1 MNKFGWIILSLLAGS
16 FLPIQAGLNAKMG
29 KALESPVYA
38 SLISFVV
45 GSAAL
50 ILYILFTG
58 QSVSWAGLKS
68 APPQAWLGG
77 ILGAFYVTV
86 IILAFPKLG
95 PALTFGLIVLGQMV
109 ISLVLDHFQILVPQ
123 QHSINIWRI
132 AGVALI
138 VAGVVILRKF

>member
-29 KALESPVYA
+29 KAVESPVYA

-58 QSVSWAGLKS
+58 QSVSW
-68 APPQAWLGG
+68 
-77 ILGAFYVTV
+77 T
-86 IILAFPKLG
+86 
-95 PALTFGLIVLGQMV
+95 
-109 ISLVLDHFQILVPQ
+109 
-123 QHSINIWRI
+123 
-132 AGVALI
+132 
-138 VAGVVILRKF
+138 